1 MRQRIVIQP
10 QINQNI
16 EKLVPVFQR
25 EQQKIDTKEQ
35 SLPVQYKS
43 ENIPKDVFVAGDQKI
58 IQNIVEPKINRI
70 KEVLNVT
77 KTAEKKEVL
86 DPIIKNLPNE
96 QKVRLREY
104 PLNATKYINQPII
117 EPIIENEKLNV
128 KFVDSKDQI

>member
-25 EQQKIDTKEQ
+25 EKQKIDTKEQ

-43 ENIPKDVFVAGDQKI
+43 ENIPKDVFVAGDQRI

-96 QKVRLREY
+96 Q
-104 PLNATKYINQPII
+104 
-117 EPIIENEKLNV
+117 
-128 KFVDSKDQI
+128 